1 MPDGA
6 PRLAGR
12 TTVTRKA
19 AGMTWNRLGS
29 VGGDAVLHAQLTL
42 APAAS

>member
-6 PRLAGR
+6 PRLSGR
-12 TTVTRKA
+12 TTVARKA

-29 VGGDAVLHAQLTL
+29 VGGYAMLHADLTL
-42 APAAS
+42 ARAT